1 MLGNTQLLD
10 LASGTAVELTSTA
23 GAGTEQTA
31 GKLTSA
37 VNSPV
42 ALGNGKLTVKN
53 GGEVNGSLSGT
64 QAGQLVVN
72 NDTLTVT
79 GQIAG
84 CIPQ

>member
-1 MLGNTQLLD
+1 M
-10 LASGTAVELTSTA
+10 
-23 GAGTEQTA
+23 
-31 GKLTSA
+31 
-37 VNSPV
+37 

-79 GQIAG
+79 GRIAG